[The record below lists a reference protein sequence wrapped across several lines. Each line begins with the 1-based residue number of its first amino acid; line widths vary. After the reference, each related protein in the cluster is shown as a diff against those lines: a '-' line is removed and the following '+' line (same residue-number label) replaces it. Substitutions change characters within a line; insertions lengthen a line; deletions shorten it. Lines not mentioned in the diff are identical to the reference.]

1 MTVMLVNRDVSASH
15 SVKVN
20 LSAFSVNNGSF
31 NTLQIASLP
40 TTETFVSHSN
50 NALKKSTV
58 NVSNNSFT
66 ITLPALSTTAVILKA
81 ATTDVAE
88 NTMENSF
95 TIYPNPVS
103 NHLNAILPGRLNGN
117 ISWKIYSTDGRLI
130 NGQQLDANAQSNL
143 SISTSSLQNGMYLLT
158 IQDKQTTLTKRFCV
172 KK

>member
-58 NVSNNSFT
+58 TVSNNSFT

-81 ATTDVAE
+81 STTDVAE
-88 NTMENSF
+88 NTLENSF

-103 NHLNAILPGRLNGN
+103 NHLNAILPGTLNGN

-130 NGQQLDANAQSNL
+130 NGHQLDANAQSNL